1 VPKPGYKQC
10 PYCAEEIKEQAI
22 LCRFCGM
29 RLSEEA
35 IPSIGAVPSSLQSV
49 LPGTMLDR
57 LIPPEDFECGDRRF
71 VTIFFL
77 DVCDY
82 TALSATLDPED
93 VRDLMNRF
101 FQLCI
106 GQIHR
111 YQGTIDKLI
120 GDSVMA
126 LFGAPKAHEND
137 PECAIR
143 AALSI
148 LKELERFNRNRDA
161 ALHVRIGIH
170 SGMVVFG
177 RVGSQIAGS
186 VTVMGPA
193 VNLACRLEQAAERD
207 HILISEETWKLVE
220 PVFVGR
226 PLDPLKLKG
235 IPGEVK
241 AYTVQGVRGESD
253 IHRGDRSRMPLIGRA
268 AELKQ
273 IGEMVDSVRQG
284 RGQVLFISGEAGIGK
299 SRLMEEARKNLMQ
312 GFVQLETACLS
323 YASVIG
329 FFPFQQLLRRMIHL
343 EPENDL
349 STAREKLRK
358 HLSHFEKEDLGQWED
373 RYIAVLGFDPPGAD
387 RVSSAQ
393 WKGKSTMRSP
403 GCLFSRP
410 GRRPG
415 PGGGRPAMGRPEHR
429 EFLEYFT
436 GRIAD
441 SPLLVC
447 LLHRRDFE
455 LSWPASATNPHRIHL
470 GPLPEAEGE
479 RLVRLLLDSP
489 TLPDRFREAVLRRA
503 EHNPLF
509 IEEVI
514 RKLITEEVLVLRGG
528 QWEQTRP
535 LSEEL
540 VPETL
545 LGIIQARI
553 DRLDG
558 ATRQVLQAGSVIGQR
573 FAMPLLEFMEIV
585 REGLRDKL
593 LTLEGM
599 EFLHQRLDRDSID
612 YVFHHAMTREVAYNA
627 LLHRNKRLLHGRVAA
642 AMERLYGP
650 HSEPHYPILA
660 HHYLQ
665 ADVWAKA
672 LEYLSRAAD
681 RSRRLYANREAIEL
695 YHQAIDVLL
704 KLHPDDENKERL
716 FHLLIHQSEVHRLLG
731 ELDECREDLQRVER
745 IAMDLERAE
754 LLARLRIESALHY
767 QAAGRYDDA
776 ENEARQAIELAGEN
790 GGARLQMQ
798 AWNVRGMIAWKR
810 GEMEQA
816 RQAYGKVIPLAEAA
830 GSGLYASNA
839 YNNLGLVFTAL
850 GRPDAALEHY
860 RRALNLR
867 EQAKDEIGQAATLNN
882 LGMLYEDA
890 GDLKQAGRH
899 YRRSLELAERTG
911 YSEGWTAV
919 LANLGQLSEIE
930 GNYAEAL
937 EYGAR
942 SLHSAHEIGDR
953 RSEAIALENLGNA
966 HFARG
971 EWNEA
976 QDYHERAI
984 ELAGEIGDRTVES
997 QSRLGWA
1004 FVALHRKR
1012 TEEAETMIA
1021 QAEQLQQAG
1030 GFKDG
1035 RARLLRAKA
1044 ELAEAKG
1051 NRPEALALAREALT
1065 LAQELKLWREEGLC
1079 KELTKELQS
1088 HDQASE

>member
-1 VPKPGYKQC
+1 
-10 PYCAEEIKEQAI
+10 
-22 LCRFCGM
+22 M
-29 RLSEEA
+29 RLKEEA
-35 IPSIGAVPSSLQSV
+35 ISSTGAVPSSLQSV

-57 LIPPEDFECGDRRF
+57 LIPSEDLECGDRRF

-93 VRDLMNRF
+93 IRDLMNRF

-137 PECAIR
+137 PECALR
-143 AALSI
+143 AALGI
-148 LKELERFNRNRDA
+148 LKELERFNRNQDA
-161 ALHVRIGIH
+161 ALHARIGIH
-170 SGMVVFG
+170 SGLVVFG
-177 RVGSQIAGS
+177 RVGSRGAGS

-207 HILISEETWKLVE
+207 QILISEETWKLVE
-220 PVFVGR
+220 PVFLCHPAG
-226 PLDPLKLKG
+226 PLKLKG

-241 AYTVQGVRGESD
+241 AYTVQGIRGESGGR
-253 IHRGDRSRMPLIGRA
+253 RGDHPRTPLIGREP
-268 AELKQ
+268 ELKR
-273 IGEMVDSVRQG
+273 IGEIVESVRQK
-284 RGQVLFISGEAGIGK
+284 RGQVLSISGEAGIGK
-299 SRLMEEARKNLMQ
+299 SRLMEEARKNLML
-312 GFVQLETACLS
+312 GFIQLETACLS

-343 EPENDL
+343 EPEDDL

-358 HLSHFEKEDLGQWED
+358 HLNHFEGEDLGQWED
-373 RYIAVLGFDPPGAD
+373 RYIAVLGFDPPAAE
-387 RVSSAQ
+387 RVSAAQ
-393 WKGKSTMRSP
+393 WKREIHHALARLFLQSAGKAPLVLVVEDLQWADPST
-403 GCLFSRP
+403 
-410 GRRPG
+410 
-415 PGGGRPAMGRPEHR
+415 E
-429 EFLEYFT
+429 EFLEYLT
-436 GRIAD
+436 GRIED
-441 SPLLVC
+441 SPLLVG

-455 LSWPASATNPHRIHL
+455 LSWPAAGSNQHRIHL

-479 RLVRLLLDSP
+479 KLVRSLLDSP
-489 TLPDRFREAVLRRA
+489 TLPEEFREAVLRRA

-514 RKLITEEVLVLRGG
+514 RKMITEEVLVQRGG
-528 QWEQTRP
+528 QWQQTRP

-612 YVFHHAMTREVAYNA
+612 YVFHHVMTREVAYNS
-627 LLHRNKRLLHGRVAA
+627 LLQRNKRLLHGRVAA

-660 HHYLQ
+660 HHYLK
-665 ADVWAKA
+665 AEEWDKA
-672 LEYLSRAAD
+672 LDYLSRAAD

-704 KLHPDDENKERL
+704 KLHPDDGNKNRL

-731 ELDECREDLQRVER
+731 ELDECREDLQRAER
-745 IAMDLERAE
+745 ISIDLERGE
-754 LLARLRIESALHY
+754 LLAKLRVESALHY
-767 QAAGRYDDA
+767 QAEGRYDEA
-776 ENEARQAIELAGEN
+776 ENEARKAIELAGEN
-790 GGARLQMQ
+790 GGAALQMQ
-798 AWNVRGMIAWKR
+798 AWNVMGMIAWKR

-816 RQAYGKVIPLAEAA
+816 RQAYSKVIPLAEAA

-850 GRPDAALEHY
+850 GRPDAALEQY
-860 RRALNLR
+860 RRALDLR

-911 YSEGWTAV
+911 YSEGRTAV

-942 SLHSAHEIGDR
+942 SLHSARELGDR

-971 EWNEA
+971 EWHGALGYYECA
-976 QDYHERAI
+976 IERAG
-984 ELAGEIGDRTVES
+984 ELGDRTVES
-997 QSRLGWA
+997 QSRLGCA
-1004 FVALHRKR
+1004 FIALHQNR
-1012 TEEAETMIA
+1012 TDEAETMLA

-1030 GFKDG
+1030 GFTEG
-1035 RARLLRAKA
+1035 RARLLRARA
-1044 ELAEAKG
+1044 ELARAKN
-1051 NRPEALALAREALT
+1051 NRPEALALARQALT
-1065 LAQELKLWREEGLC
+1065 LAQEMKLWREERLC
-1079 KELTKELQS
+1079 KDLTKELES
-1088 HDQASE
+1088 HDNASE